1 MNKAKQLYELQE
13 VDLEI
18 QRKTEA
24 LAQVRSQLG
33 KDDDLVAARSAF
45 DTAKKHLADLEHQQK
60 TEDWELNELGAKIA
74 VIEKKLYGGSV
85 KNPRELTGFQQDLEI
100 LKTQRGEREDKLLAL
115 MMDVDSLHQDVGLK
129 KSDFEKIERDWNENQ
144 QKLSQQQTD
153 LETELANLEQKRNL
167 LAGQIDSDS
176 LSLYEEVRR
185 VKQGQAVAKVMQGRC
200 QGCRISLPVSDQQRA
215 RMGQELVQCSNCGRI
230 LYLS

>member
-1 MNKAKQLYELQE
+1 MNKARQLYELQE

-18 QRKTEA
+18 QLRTEA

-33 KDDDLVAARSAF
+33 KDDDLVAARSAC
-45 DTAKKHLADLEHQQK
+45 DTVKKRLSDLEHQQK
-60 TEDWELNELGAKIA
+60 TEEWELSELGAKIA
-74 VIEKKLYGGSV
+74 VVEKKLFGGSV
-85 KNPRELTGFQQDLEI
+85 KNPKELMAFQQDLEI
-100 LKTQRGEREDKLLAL
+100 LKTQRGEREDRLLTL
-115 MMDVDSLHQDVGLK
+115 MMDVESSQQDASLK
-129 KSDFEKIERDWNENQ
+129 KSDFGKIDREWRENQ
-144 QKLSQQQTD
+144 QKLLQQQTE
-153 LETELANLEQKRNL
+153 LEAELAALEQKRNL
-167 LAGQIDSDS
+167 VAGQIDSDS

>member
-1 MNKAKQLYELQE
+1 MNKVKQLYELQE

-18 QRKTEA
+18 QHKTEA
-24 LAQVRSQLG
+24 WAQVRSQLG
-33 KDDDLVAARSAF
+33 KDDDLVAARSAY
-45 DTAKKHLADLEHQQK
+45 DTVKKHLADLEHQQK
-60 TEDWELNELGAKIA
+60 TEEWELNELGAKIA
-74 VIEKKLYGGSV
+74 VVEKKLFGGSL
-85 KNPRELTGFQQDLEI
+85 KNPKELMAFQHDLDI
-100 LKTQRGEREDKLLAL
+100 LKTQRGEREDKLLVL
-115 MMDVDSLHQDVGLK
+115 MMDVESSQQDVSLK
-129 KSDFEKIERDWNENQ
+129 KSDFEKIEREWQENQ
-144 QKLSQQQTD
+144 QKLSQEKAK
-153 LETELANLEQKRNL
+153 LETELTDLEQKRNL

>member
-18 QRKTEA
+18 QRKTEV

-33 KDDDLVAARSAF
+33 KDDDLVAARSAY
-45 DTAKKHLADLEHQQK
+45 DTAKKNLADLEHQQK
-60 TEDWELNELGAKIA
+60 TEEWELNELGAKIA

-85 KNPRELTGFQQDLEI
+85 KNPRELIPFQQDLEI
-100 LKTQRGEREDKLLAL
+100 LKAQRAEQEDKLLAL

-144 QKLSQQQTD
+144 QKLSQEKAE
-153 LETELANLEQKRNL
+153 LETESANLDQKRNL
-167 LAGQIDSDS
+167 LAGQIDPDS
-176 LSLYEEVRR
+176 LSIYEEVRR

>member
-1 MNKAKQLYELQE
+1 MNKVKQLYELQE

-24 LAQVRSQLG
+24 LAQVRAQLG
-33 KDDDLVAARSAF
+33 KDDDLAAARSAY
-45 DTAKKHLADLEHQQK
+45 DAAKKSLSDLEHQQK
-60 TEDWELNELGAKIA
+60 TEEWELNELGAKIA

-85 KNPRELTGFQQDLEI
+85 KNPRELTGFQQDLEL
-100 LKTQRGEREDKLLAL
+100 LKAQRGEREDKLLAL
-115 MMDVDSLHQDVGLK
+115 MMDVDSLHQDVALK

-144 QKLSQQQTD
+144 KQLSQQQAELD
-153 LETELANLEQKRNL
+153 AELASLEQKRNL

-176 LSLYEEVRR
+176 LDLYEEMRR
-185 VKQGQAVAKVMQGRC
+185 AKQGQAVAKVVQGRC
-200 QGCRISLPVSDQQRA
+200 QGCRISLSVSDQQKA
-215 RMGQELVQCSNCGRI
+215 RMGQELAQCSNCGRI

>member
-1 MNKAKQLYELQE
+1 MNKVKQLYELQE

-33 KDDDLVAARSAF
+33 KDDDLVAARSAY
-45 DTAKKHLADLEHQQK
+45 DMTKKHLADLEHQQK
-60 TEDWELNELGAKIA
+60 TEEWELSELGAKIA
-74 VIEKKLYGGSV
+74 VVEKKLFGGSL
-85 KNPRELTGFQQDLEI
+85 KNPKELMAFQQDLDI
-100 LKTQRGEREDKLLAL
+100 LKTQRGEREDKLLVL
-115 MMDVDSLHQDVGLK
+115 MMDVESSQQDVNLK
-129 KSDFEKIERDWNENQ
+129 KSDFERIEREWNENQ
-144 QKLSQQQTD
+144 QKLSQEKAK
-153 LETELANLEQKRNL
+153 LETELADLEQKRNL